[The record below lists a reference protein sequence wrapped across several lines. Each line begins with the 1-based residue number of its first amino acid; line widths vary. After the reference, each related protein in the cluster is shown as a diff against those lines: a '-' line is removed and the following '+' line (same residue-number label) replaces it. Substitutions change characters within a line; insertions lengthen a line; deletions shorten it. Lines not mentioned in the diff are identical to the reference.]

1 MKISVGLI
9 RSQKRSLMMAK
20 KDKKAKKEK
29 KAAKK
34 AKAQFLGAAI
44 ENKGLD
50 VAHKIWLAGVGAYGK
65 AYDVASEGVGKVSG
79 QGEVLFEDLVAR
91 GEEIESDVRAR
102 LTSNTAIS
110 KMSEQMERVAEEA
123 AKVRSRVKEA
133 TDEATEVVSKFQ
145 ADQRERLEARME
157 RMREALGLKQFSLKA
172 KKAEK
177 LHSKLD
183 DLEEQVAELRADADG
198 ADEKVKARVER
209 LSQEIA
215 SVGGKPK
222 KAKKTKKTVKAA
234 PKAKAKTTRKPK
246 AAAAPKTDENGRLTK
261 PVGRADDLKLIK
273 GVGAVLERRLNEAG
287 VFHFWQIAALRKA
300 QIDALESVLRF
311 PGRIARD
318 NWKAQARA
326 LAKSVVS

>member
-1 MKISVGLI
+1 
-9 RSQKRSLMMAK
+9 MAK

-133 TDEATEVVSKFQ
+133 TDEATVVVSKFQ

-234 PKAKAKTTRKPK
+234 PKAKAKTTRKAK

>member
-1 MKISVGLI
+1 
-9 RSQKRSLMMAK
+9 MAKKDK
-20 KDKKAKKEK
+20 KDKKAKKAK

-34 AKAQFLGAAI
+34 TQAQFLGAAI
-44 ENKGLD
+44 ESKGVE

-65 AYDVASEGVGKVSG
+65 AYDVATEGVGKVSG

-102 LTSNTAIS
+102 LNSNSAIT
-110 KMSEQMERVAEEA
+110 KMTEQMNRVAEEA
-123 AKVRSRVKEA
+123 EKVRGRVR
-133 TDEATEVVSKFQ
+133 EATEEAAEAVTKFQ
-145 ADQRERLEARME
+145 SEQRERLEARME

-198 ADEKVKARVER
+198 VDEKVKARVER
-209 LSQEIA
+209 LSEEIA
-215 SVGGKPK
+215 AVGGKSK
-222 KAKKTKKTVKAA
+222 KAKKTTKPAAKKATKPVAKKTVKAA
-234 PKAKAKTTRKPK
+234 PKAKAK
-246 AAAAPKTDENGRLTK
+246 AATEPKTDENGRLTK
-261 PVGRADDLKLIK
+261 PVGTPDDLKLIK

-287 VFHFWQIAALRKA
+287 VFHFWQIAQMRKA
-300 QIDALESVLRF
+300 QIDALEAVLRF
-311 PGRIARD
+311 RGRMVRD

-326 LAKSVVS
+326 LAKKVVS

>member
-1 MKISVGLI
+1 
-9 RSQKRSLMMAK
+9 MAK

-34 AKAQFLGAAI
+34 ANAQFLGAAI
-44 ENKGLD
+44 ENKSLD

-79 QGEVLFEDLVAR
+79 QGEVLFDDLVAR

-110 KMSEQMERVAEEA
+110 KMSEQMNRVAEEA
-123 AKVRSRVKEA
+123 AKVRGRVKEA
-133 TDEATEVVSKFQ
+133 TEEATEVVSKFQ
-145 ADQRERLEARME
+145 ADQRDRLEARME

-183 DLEEQVAELRADADG
+183 DLEEQVADLRADADV

-215 SVGGKPK
+215 SVGAKPK

-300 QIDALESVLRF
+300 QVDALESVLRF

-318 NWKAQARA
+318 NWKTQARA
-326 LAKSVVS
+326 LAKSLVS

>member
-1 MKISVGLI
+1 
-9 RSQKRSLMMAK
+9 MAK

-34 AKAQFLGAAI
+34 AQAQFLGAAI

-65 AYDVASEGVGKVSG
+65 AYDVATEGVGKVSG
-79 QGEVLFEDLVAR
+79 QGEVLFEDLVSR

-102 LTSNTAIS
+102 LNSNSAIA
-110 KMSEQMERVAEEA
+110 KMSEQMSRVAEEA
-123 AKVRSRVKEA
+123 SKVRGRVKEA
-133 TDEATEVVSKFQ
+133 TEEATEAVSKFQ
-145 ADQRERLEARME
+145 EEQRERLEARME

-172 KKAEK
+172 KKADK
-177 LHSKLD
+177 LHTKLD

-198 ADEKVKARVER
+198 VDEKVKARVER
-209 LSQEIA
+209 LSEEIA
-215 SVGGKPK
+215 AVGGKPK
-222 KAKKTKKTVKAA
+222 KAKKAKPAKKTVKAA
-234 PKAKAKTTRKPK
+234 PKAKAKTTRTTK

-261 PVGRADDLKLIK
+261 PIGTPDDLKMIK

-287 VFHFWQIAALRKA
+287 VFHFWQIAQMRKA
-300 QIDALESVLRF
+300 QMDALEAVLRF
-311 PGRIARD
+311 PGRMVRD

-326 LAKSVVS
+326 FAKKVVS

>member
-1 MKISVGLI
+1 
-9 RSQKRSLMMAK
+9 MAK
-20 KDKKAKKEK
+20 KDKKEK
-29 KAAKK
+29 KQAEK

-44 ENKGLD
+44 EAKGFD

-65 AYDVASEGVGKVSG
+65 AYDVATEGVGKVST

-102 LTSNTAIS
+102 LTSNTAINR
-110 KMSEQMERVAEEA
+110 MTEQMNRVSEEA
-123 AKVRSRVKEA
+123 AKVRARVRDAAEDANEA
-133 TDEATEVVSKFQ
+133 VTKFQ
-145 ADQRERLEARME
+145 AEQRERLEARME

-183 DLEEQVAELRADADG
+183 DLEEQVADLQADADG

-215 SVGGKPK
+215 AVGGKAKKKTK
-222 KAKKTKKTVKAA
+222 KAKKTV
-234 PKAKAKTTRKPK
+234 KAKAKKTVAK
-246 AAAAPKTDENGRLTK
+246 AKTAAAPKTDENGRLTK
-261 PVGRADDLKLIK
+261 PLGQADDLKLIK
-273 GVGAVLERRLNEAG
+273 GVGAVLERRLNDAG
-287 VFHFWQIAALRKA
+287 IFHFWQIADLRKA
-300 QIDALESVLRF
+300 QMDALEAVLRF
-311 PGRIARD
+311 PGRMARD

-326 LAKSVVS
+326 LAKSVLS

>member
-1 MKISVGLI
+1 
-9 RSQKRSLMMAK
+9 MAKKDK
-20 KDKKAKKEK
+20 KDKKAKKQK

-34 AKAQFLGAAI
+34 AQAQFLGAAI

-65 AYDVASEGVGKVSG
+65 AYDAASEGVGRVSG

-102 LTSNTAIS
+102 LNSNSAIA
-110 KMSEQMERVAEEA
+110 KMSEQMSRVAEEA
-123 AKVRSRVKEA
+123 AKVRGRVKEA
-133 TDEATEVVSKFQ
+133 TEEATEAVTKFQ
-145 ADQRERLEARME
+145 EEQRERLEARME

-172 KKAEK
+172 KKADK

-198 ADEKVKARVER
+198 VDEKVKARVER
-209 LSQEIA
+209 LSEEIA
-215 SVGGKPK
+215 AVGGKAK
-222 KAKKTKKTVKAA
+222 KAKKAKPAKKTVKAA
-234 PKAKAKTTRKPK
+234 PKAKAKTTRTTK
-246 AAAAPKTDENGRLTK
+246 AATAPKTDENGRLTK
-261 PVGRADDLKLIK
+261 PLGNPDDLKLIK

-287 VFHFWQIAALRKA
+287 VFHFWQIAQMRKA
-300 QIDALESVLRF
+300 QMDALEAVLRF
-311 PGRIARD
+311 PGRMVRD

-326 LAKSVVS
+326 LAKKVVS

>member
-1 MKISVGLI
+1 
-9 RSQKRSLMMAK
+9 MAKKDK
-20 KDKKAKKEK
+20 KDKKAKKQK

-34 AKAQFLGAAI
+34 AQAQFLGAAI

-65 AYDVASEGVGKVSG
+65 AYDVATEGVGKVSG

-102 LTSNTAIS
+102 LNSNSAIAR
-110 KMSEQMERVAEEA
+110 MSEQMSRVAEEA
-123 AKVRSRVKEA
+123 AKVRGRVKEA
-133 TDEATEVVSKFQ
+133 TEEATEAVSKFQ
-145 ADQRERLEARME
+145 EEQRERLEARME
-157 RMREALGLKQFSLKA
+157 RMREALGLKQFSLKT

-198 ADEKVKARVER
+198 VDDKVKARVER
-209 LSQEIA
+209 LSEEIA
-215 SVGGKPK
+215 AVGGKAK
-222 KAKKTKKTVKAA
+222 KAKKTKVAKKTVKAA
-234 PKAKAKTTRKPK
+234 PKAKAKTTRATK
-246 AAAAPKTDENGRLTK
+246 AKTAAAPKTDENGRLTK
-261 PVGRADDLKLIK
+261 PLGSPDDLKLIK

-287 VFHFWQIAALRKA
+287 VFHFWQIAQMRKA
-300 QIDALESVLRF
+300 QVDALEAVLRF
-311 PGRIARD
+311 PGRMVRD

-326 LAKSVVS
+326 LAKKVVS